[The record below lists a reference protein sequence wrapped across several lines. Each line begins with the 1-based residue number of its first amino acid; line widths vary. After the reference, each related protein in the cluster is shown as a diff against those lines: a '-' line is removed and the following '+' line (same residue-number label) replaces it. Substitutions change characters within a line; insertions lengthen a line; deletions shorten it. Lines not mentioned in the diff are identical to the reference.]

1 MFKLLEGWAEY
12 ALNRGWFK
20 AYHNKDTDVQ
30 EEVAEILE
38 GAGAPPTVISE
49 PVRSIVQCYLD
60 NPGRWKIT
68 TEWGKASDEYV
79 LLDKETGEEF
89 VGRYWY
95 PIDKF
100 TCTSHT
106 WISKEEAVWAY
117 NTINE
122 FALERAE
129 KLRSLRNQRQR
140 KRLMRMYVKE
150 D

>member
-1 MFKLLEGWAEY
+1 MFKLLEDWVEY
-12 ALNRGWFK
+12 AVQRDWFK
-20 AYHNKDTDVQ
+20 SWKSETAITEVSDAD
-30 EEVAEILE
+30 EEAVAE
-38 GAGAPPTVISE
+38 PVYISE

-68 TEWGKASDEYV
+68 TERGKASDKYV

-100 TCTSHT
+100 TFTSHK